1 MVILYVIYM
10 NILYKFIVKRRE
22 NYYNGKIFMMNIL
35 VNGFN
40 YNLIYLYLFLE
51 FYVIKIMDDVF

>member
-1 MVILYVIYM
+1 MVILYVICM